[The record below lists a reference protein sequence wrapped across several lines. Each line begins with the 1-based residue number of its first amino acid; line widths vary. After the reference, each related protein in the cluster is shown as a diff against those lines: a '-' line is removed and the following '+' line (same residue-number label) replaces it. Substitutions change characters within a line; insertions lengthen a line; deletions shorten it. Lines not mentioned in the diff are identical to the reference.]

1 LPETS
6 KESGESDV
14 QTKVVHR
21 KNDFERLL
29 SESLDDTLTDLFGE
43 KSKQIIYTSLK
54 SKYCIAR
61 EKMPERL
68 SDFDLA
74 LTEMFGRSSRA
85 IRRVIVKRLY
95 SRMRIEFVERT
106 NYGLLDYVADAR
118 LSAQPFVTEL
128 SCGGASAQAPA
139 EEEAR

>member
-1 LPETS
+1 M
-6 KESGESDV
+6 
-14 QTKVVHR
+14 QTKVVLR

-43 KSKQIIYTSLK
+43 KSKQIIYTWLK
-54 SKYCIAR
+54 RKYRIAR
-61 EKMPERL
+61 EEIPERL

-74 LTEMFGRSSRA
+74 LTEMFGRSSGA

-95 SRMRIEFVERT
+95 SRMRIEFVERA

-118 LSAQPFVTEL
+118 LSAQPFLTEL
-128 SCGGASAQAPA
+128 RCAGASAQAPA